1 MIALMARAFR
11 PGMLLLATA
20 LALSACTGGG
30 STAPTTTPTAC
41 MPGAALY
48 PLFQDPM
55 TQPPAGATGV
65 STTIGSI
72 TVPQMDH
79 VLGATLQI
87 SPPTGGPVNGGAFV
101 ASGASSLTAT
111 VPQLQPNTV
120 YHATATGV
128 PCGPYFDFGQFTT
141 GAT

>member
-1 MIALMARAFR
+1 
-11 PGMLLLATA
+11 MLLLATA
-20 LALSACTGGG
+20 IALSACTGAG
-30 STAPTTTPTAC
+30 STTSAPAPAPTPTATPTC
-41 MPGAALY
+41 QPGAALY

-79 VLGATLQI
+79 VLGATLQLNA
-87 SPPTGGPVNGGAFV
+87 PTGGPLNGGTFV
-101 ASGASSLTAT
+101 ASSASSLTAS
-111 VPQLQPNTV
+111 VPQLQPNTL